1 MVGVD
6 LGGTKAAVRVVG
18 GDGGSHDSVVL
29 WETGASARE
38 DLALLARTI
47 ERACGEV
54 GDAEGGVVS
63 VGVAVPATL
72 DRSGTVVAWPGRPA
86 WVGVDVLGALGAMF
100 PGASVRHGD
109 DGDLAALAEAD
120 AAGCGDLLYV
130 GVGTGVG
137 GGIVSGGLPLNSGA
151 SCEVGHVVVERGGA
165 RCDCGRRGCV
175 QAFASGPAIL
185 RGAAARGG
193 RVEGLGDVR
202 DGVARGEE
210 WAVAAFED
218 AASALAALVIGVGE
232 LVRPELALIGGG
244 VTTALPGLV
253 PAVAERVAGLGR
265 TGHPVPSVRPAVL
278 GAESSLHG
286 ALVLAGKGNRE

>member
-18 GDGGSHDSVVL
+18 ADGRSGDSVVR
-29 WETGASARE
+29 WESGASAGE
-38 DLALLARTI
+38 DLALLVRAV
-47 ERACGEV
+47 ERAG
-54 GDAEGGVVS
+54 GGGGVRS

-72 DRSGTVVAWPGRPA
+72 DRSGVVVAWPGRPG

-120 AAGCGDLLYV
+120 AAGCGELLYV

-137 GGIVSGGLPLNSGA
+137 GGIVSGGLPLNSGG
-151 SCEVGHVVVERGGA
+151 SCEVGHVVVERGGGL
-165 RCDCGRRGCV
+165 CDCGRRGCV

-185 RGAAARGG
+185 RGAVARGG
-193 RVEGLGDVR
+193 RPGGLGDVR
-202 DGVARGEE
+202 DGVARGER
-210 WAVAAFED
+210 WAVEACED

-286 ALVLAGKGNRE
+286 ALVLARGGNRE